1 VKDNFERALRAV
13 LLHEGGFVNHPSDPG
28 GMTNLGCTRK
38 VWEEWCGHEVDEK
51 AMRALTPE
59 KVAPL
64 YKAKYWDKICGD
76 DLPSGVDYCVFDCAI
91 NSGPGR
97 AVKFLQQIVHT
108 SPDGVI
114 GPMTLKAVQET
125 PGEELI
131 RAFSDLRLT
140 FLQALSMWDVF
151 GKGWGRRVQEV
162 QDHAL
167 AQRCPTT

>member
-1 VKDNFERALRAV
+1 MKENFERALRAV
-13 LLHEGGFVNHPSDPG
+13 LLHEGGFVNHPADPG
-28 GMTNLGCTRK
+28 GMTNLGCTKK

-76 DLPSGVDYCVFDCAI
+76 DLPTGVDYCVFDCAI

-97 AVKFLQQIVHT
+97 AVKFLQQVVHT

-114 GPMTLKAVQET
+114 GPMTLKAVQEM
-125 PGEELI
+125 PGAELI
-131 RAFSDLRLT
+131 SEYSNLRLA
-140 FLQALSMWDVF
+140 FLQILSTWPTF
-151 GKGWGRRVQEV
+151 GKGWTNRVAQV
-162 QDHAL
+162 KDHAL
-167 AQRCPTT
+167 AQQCA